1 MAWSLASLFVVG
13 VCAVACFTLACVPR
27 SNAAVAAADSSP
39 ATIHPPRTLVW
50 TIQGQ
55 RQGQGDRD
63 GQGDGANATTYV
75 LADDGKVVSQAPGI
89 RIWTAGTEWSSE
101 ATVETVPTTPCVGGP
116 ELAAQEGNGLRVRL
130 VAVDGSQAP
139 LELVV
144 PSTDDQANEV
154 DQSARLLASLGP
166 YVFVEESTYA
176 YTCGAH
182 GNTGVTFSVWN
193 VDERR
198 KVDLLSDLPDRESLL
213 AAGKRAIDA
222 RPDAVDFSRPQ
233 DPPTLTELLPRIG
246 PHGHIEAGALVTVP
260 SCYAC
265 TDGGWSSY
273 TVSTEVPTQLP
284 WRLRALGQPPR
295 ALGLFADAHPQLTIG
310 GYSVTR

>member
-13 VCAVACFTLACVPR
+13 ICAVACFTLACVPR
-27 SNAAVAAADSSP
+27 SNAAVSAADSAP
-39 ATIHPPRTLVW
+39 ATVRQPRTFLW
-50 TIQGQ
+50 AIEA
-55 RQGQGDRD
+55 RKSKGDSDSD
-63 GQGDGANATTYV
+63 GDADASPVTYV
-75 LADDGKVVSQAPGI
+75 LADDGTVLSQSAGI
-89 RIWTAGTEWSSE
+89 HVWAAGTEWSSE
-101 ATVETVPTTPCVGGP
+101 ATEETVPTTPCTGGP
-116 ELAAQEGNGLRVRL
+116 DLAAQGGRGVRVRL
-130 VAVDGSQAP
+130 VAVDGSQPP
-139 LELVV
+139 LELVA

-166 YVFVEESTYA
+166 YLFVEESTYA

-182 GNTGVTFSVWN
+182 GNTGVSFAVWN

-198 KVDLLSDLPDRESLL
+198 KVDLLSDLPDRQALL

-233 DPPTLTELLPRIG
+233 DPPTLTEILPRIG
-246 PHGHIEAGALVTVP
+246 AHGHVEASALVSVP

-273 TVSTEVPTQLP
+273 TVSTEVTTQLP
-284 WRLRALGQPPR
+284 WRLKALGQPPR
-295 ALGLFADAHPQLTIG
+295 AVGLFGDAHPGLTIG
-310 GYSVTR
+310 GYSRVP